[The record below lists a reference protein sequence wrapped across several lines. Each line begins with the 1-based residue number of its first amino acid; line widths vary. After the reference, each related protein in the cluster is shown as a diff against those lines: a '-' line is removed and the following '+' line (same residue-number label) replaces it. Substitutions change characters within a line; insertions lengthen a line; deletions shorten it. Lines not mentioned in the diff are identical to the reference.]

1 MARSPRRL
9 ARRCLLCVLIAV
21 VLAFMGDTGV
31 AGPTNLPSWL
41 PVAAPAFAACWLA
54 LYLFVLRDEL

>member
-1 MARSPRRL
+1 ML
-9 ARRCLLCVLIAV
+9 ALSVLIAV